1 MIEVNETIDVA
12 SDPKTVWAFLSD
24 PRSVVECVSG
34 ATLGEQQE
42 DGSYDAGITVKFGP
56 AKVAFRAKVQI
67 EYDHPN
73 MSGKVISRGKDSQ
86 GGARFNTT
94 MGFKVEERAGDAV
107 GSAIAIQAAVDISG
121 RLASLIETGAS
132 MVVKRM
138 TKDFSEQ
145 LAARVASGVDA
156 A

>member
-1 MIEVNETIDVA
+1 MIEVNESIEVA
-12 SDPKTVWAFLSD
+12 SDPTTIWALLSD
-24 PRSVVECVSG
+24 PRAVVECVAG
-34 ATLGEQQE
+34 ASLGEQQE

-56 AKVAFRAKVQI
+56 AKVAFKAKVAI

-73 MSGKVISRGKDSQ
+73 MSGKVISRGKDNQ

-94 MGFKVEERAGDAV
+94 MEFKVRERPEAA
-107 GSAIAIQAAVDISG
+107 GSAIDIQALVEISG

-138 TKDFSEQ
+138 TKEFSEQ
-145 LAARVASGVDA
+145 LAVRCAGVGA

>member
-1 MIEVNETIDVA
+1 MIEVNESIDVPA
-12 SDPKTVWAFLSD
+12 DPKTVWTLLSD
-24 PRSVVECVSG
+24 PRAVVECVSG
-34 ATLGEQQE
+34 ASLGEQQE

-67 EYDHPN
+67 EYDDATL
-73 MSGKVISRGKDSQ
+73 SGKVVSRGKDNQ

-94 MGFKVEERAGDAV
+94 MAFKVRERDQAAGSSID
-107 GSAIAIQAAVDISG
+107 IQAAVEISG

-138 TKDFSEQ
+138 TKEFSEQ
-145 LAARVASGVDA
+145 LAARCAGVSA

>member
-1 MIEVNETIDVA
+1 MIEVNETVEVA
-12 SDPKTVWAFLSD
+12 SDPRTVWNLLSD
-24 PRSVVECVSG
+24 PRAVVECVSG
-34 ATLGEQQE
+34 ATLGDKNE

-56 AKVAFRAKVQI
+56 AKVAFRAKVEI
-67 EYDHPN
+67 EYDHAN
-73 MSGKVISRGKDSQ
+73 KSGKVTSRGKDNQ

-94 MGFKVEERAGDAV
+94 MHFGVHQREGEP
-107 GSAIAIQAAVDISG
+107 GSVIPIQANVEISG

-145 LAARVASGVDA
+145 LAARCAGVGA